1 MCECVYLYV
10 LQQLSLTEIRYQ
22 SIVVVS
28 LVQILEGK
36 DTLVSQSPQVFE
48 KILGL
53 FTEYDEN
60 NRKYRLTTQIIIT
73 SLTCCRHVG
82 DNNFLEDVKS
92 LSEFLLDWMTQ
103 ALNHEQF
110 EDGLFGVWLFLK
122 IRQ

>member
-1 MCECVYLYV
+1 MCGCVYLYV

-36 DTLVSQSPQVFE
+36 DTLISQSPQVFE

-60 NRKYRLTTQIIIT
+60 NRKYRLPPKQ
-73 SLTCCRHVG
+73 
-82 DNNFLEDVKS
+82 
-92 LSEFLLDWMTQ
+92 
-103 ALNHEQF
+103 
-110 EDGLFGVWLFLK
+110 
-122 IRQ
+122 